1 MEKKLKFVR
10 MAALLGAVS
19 GAAMFLGLASTMAS
33 AGEQRLHGE
42 FIATYALIP
51 LSEGSGGNRADASK
65 DIKTANAG
73 TSRAKKDIQTANA
86 GTSRAKKDK
95 AQPDEPRIE
104 DPPLPSFDGGN
115 GEGAQ
120 SMGSDASKSRGKNG

>member
-65 DIKTANAG
+65 DIKTANV
-73 TSRAKKDIQTANA
+73 

>member
-1 MEKKLKFVR
+1 LRYDVEKKLNFVR

-19 GAAMFLGLASTMAS
+19 GASMFLGLASTAAS

-42 FIATYALIP
+42 FTATYGLIP

-65 DIKTANAG
+65 STK
-73 TSRAKKDIQTANA
+73 TANA

-95 AQPDEPRIE
+95 ARSDEPKLE

-120 SMGSDASKSRGKNG
+120 SMNSDASKSRGKNG